1 MRLGRIIL
9 ASLTA
14 LAAYSCAINASQSVR
29 VAAPDAF
36 PRLLQAVAPLL
47 AAAGDLSSTTRN
59 YETNPSATLP
69 LEALTS
75 TLYGSSLVLL
85 GSLVAIDLLSRR
97 HQRTLLRI

>member
-14 LAAYSCAINASQSVR
+14 LAAYSYANNASPSVH

-36 PRLLQAVAPLL
+36 PRLLQAVAPFL
-47 AAAGDLSSTTRN
+47 AAAGDLSSTTQI
-59 YETNPSATLP
+59 YETNPSAVLP

-75 TLYGSSLVLL
+75 TLYGSSLILL
-85 GSLVAIDLLSRR
+85 ASFAAVDLLSRR
-97 HQRTLLRI
+97 HQRQLLRI

>member
-14 LAAYSCAINASQSVR
+14 LAAYSYANNAWQSVHA
-29 VAAPDAF
+29 AAPDSF

-47 AAAGDLSSTTRN
+47 IAAGDLSSTTQN
-59 YETNPSATLP
+59 YETNLSAILP

-85 GSLVAIDLLSRR
+85 ASFVAVDLLSRR